1 MSDSTL
7 QVDKI
12 IDKAATSN
20 KELATYASG
29 NWSWGSGV
37 PAGTVLQVVHGAL
50 ATNFSTT
57 TNGSWVDVNQKATIT
72 PSATSSKIFIIVAA
86 GLLYNSADNYNTQWG
101 LMQPVAN
108 DNANLVYGSDYNWNK
123 QGGPM
128 GANQVPTSYTMNILD
143 SPSSTSALTYGV
155 MIKGEGSGTSR
166 TNYYNAGHSNVRFH
180 LGITLMEIKG

>member
-1 MSDSTL
+1 MSDSIL

-72 PSATSSKIFIIVAA
+72 PSATSSKIFIIFS
-86 GLLYNSADNYNTQWG
+86 LLLITMLQAEEEEIYLKAI
-101 LMQPVAN
+101 
-108 DNANLVYGSDYNWNK
+108 SD
-123 QGGPM
+123 QI
-128 GANQVPTSYTMNILD
+128 QVIT
-143 SPSSTSALTYGV
+143 
-155 MIKGEGSGTSR
+155 KG
-166 TNYYNAGHSNVRFH
+166 
-180 LGITLMEIKG
+180 